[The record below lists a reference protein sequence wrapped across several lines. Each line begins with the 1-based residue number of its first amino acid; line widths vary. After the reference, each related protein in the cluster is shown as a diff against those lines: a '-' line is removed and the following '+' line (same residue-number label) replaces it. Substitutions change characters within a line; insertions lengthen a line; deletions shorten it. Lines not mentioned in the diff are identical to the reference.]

1 MNEHTVTLDLIE
13 AFVPARS
20 VSVEQAAE
28 RLGLNR
34 HQTRMFRRVHGLDTL
49 YCDPAQPLTELLL
62 PAAQRVVRSA
72 GPAPIRYLIYAHTI
86 QNVAPAD
93 VDVAAELAVRLG
105 LDPVEAFAL
114 TQQNCAT
121 GLAAID
127 VAAELLRADGDPAGR
142 ALVVTGEKAFSRLAQ
157 LIENTTIMGEA
168 STACLVGIGA
178 DAGTGGGLRVRS
190 YVTRTIGRHAEIFRP
205 SPAAQQDFHD
215 TYIERVTAVMRA
227 AVAGAGLRLDDITL
241 VVPYNVNH
249 STWRRVI
256 PALGVT
262 RERVYLDNIS
272 RYAHCFCSD
281 PFLNLATM
289 RAEGRLGRGHYLLTA
304 VGLGATYAAMV
315 VEKE

>member
-1 MNEHTVTLDLIE
+1 MSEHTVTLDLIE

-20 VSVEQAAE
+20 VSVEQAAAH
-28 RLGLNR
+28 LGLNR

-49 YCDPAQPLTELLL
+49 YLDPAQPLTELLL

-72 GPAPIRYLIYAHTI
+72 GPAAIRYLIYAHTI

-215 TYIERVTAVMRA
+215 TYIDRVTAVMHA

-289 RAEGRLGRGHYLLTA
+289 RAEGRLGPGHYLLTA